1 MAIIITFIS
10 ISESPMDYTIE
21 KYQITKEELR
31 EAMYGLYGPVPSV
44 SSGNSI
50 ISVTIHICCWNVS
63 CYFRSCRLFSS
74 VIIVFHACFIHD
86 FVVYTSGNSC
96 CYTNNFNTFSFTV
109 YHFFIVFIRIF
120 TELSQTFLLTLPVL
134 MLLLHLSHY
143 KLPFISLISFVV
155 SVTTVSCSN
164 VPMLP
169 FSSLSLSSAPPTK
182 NSTYVAQVQTLF

>member
-1 MAIIITFIS
+1 MGCT
-10 ISESPMDYTIE
+10 
-21 KYQITKEELR
+21 
-31 EAMYGLYGPVPSV
+31 VPCQLCHQVTQSSV
-44 SSGNSI
+44 SQY
-50 ISVTIHICCWNVS
+50 ISVVEMYLVTFDLVD
-63 CYFRSCRLFSS
+63 YFPVLLSL
-74 VIIVFHACFIHD
+74 CFIHD
-86 FVVYTSGNSC
+86 FVVYKSGNSY
-96 CYTNNFNTFSFTV
+96 CYTNHFNIFIFTV

-169 FSSLSLSSAPPTK
+169 FSSPSLSSAPPTK
-182 NSTYVAQVQTLF
+182 NSTYVGQVQTLF